1 MAQRFFARMV
11 GWGLLAGSAA
21 SSAHHST
28 AMYDYSKSET
38 LSGVVR
44 QFQWTNPHCFLQL
57 VVTDDKG
64 NKAEW
69 PIETGTPSG
78 MARMGWKKTSLKPGD
93 QVTVVVAP
101 MKDGVGGTLRT
112 VTLADGTM
120 LSGIAAGI
128 KTEASGASSIS
139 TELPEVQKAP
149 AGQP

>member
-1 MAQRFFARMV
+1 MAQRFIARMV
-11 GWGLLAGSAA
+11 GWGLLAGSAT

-57 VVTDDKG
+57 VVTDGKG
-64 NKAEW
+64 DKAEW

-78 MARMGWKKTSLKPGD
+78 MARMGWKKNSLKPGD

-101 MKDGVGGTLRT
+101 LKDGVGGTLRT
-112 VTLADGTM
+112 VTLPDGTV

-128 KTEASGASSIS
+128 KTEASGSSSIS
-139 TELPEVQKAP
+139 AELPEVQKAP
-149 AGQP
+149 PKQP